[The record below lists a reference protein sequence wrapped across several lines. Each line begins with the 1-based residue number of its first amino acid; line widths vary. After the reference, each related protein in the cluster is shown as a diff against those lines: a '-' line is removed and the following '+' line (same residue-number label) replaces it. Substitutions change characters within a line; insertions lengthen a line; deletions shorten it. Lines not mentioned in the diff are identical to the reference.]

1 MLWKGN
7 PRRRCGCA
15 FLGVWEAQ
23 PLSELA
29 LQDPE
34 PAVGGGSGEAQ
45 AFLDADLVVYILPAA
60 SFHRDE
66 TNPAPTTLS

>member
-1 MLWKGN
+1 MLRKGN
-7 PRRRCGCA
+7 SRRRCGRA

-23 PLSELA
+23 PLSEWA
-29 LQDPE
+29 FKDPE

-45 AFLDADLVVYILPAA
+45 AFLDADLVVYILRAA

-66 TNPAPTTLS
+66 RNPTPTKLR